1 MPLRQQNELRKME
14 NELEDPIEDHSL
26 VEAQLHWGEE
36 EPTLPSSSSS
46 SVSSSYSVLFL
57 ETLEEEADPETPSP
71 PQDPQSVC
79 PSPAPVAPTPLSQSK
94 DDASGSQDDE
104 GPSPSHDQEHADAS
118 QSGSLHLKVAD
129 LVEFLLLK
137 YCAKE
142 PTTQAEMLS
151 VVLRDAQDHFPEVL
165 SQASEL
171 IQLVFGLDVKEVDP
185 SEHTYVL
192 VPTLGLTWD
201 GVLSDGQ
208 SLPKTGLLVV
218 LLGVILLQGECAP
231 EEEVWAA
238 LDRMGVCAGKEHC
251 IYGEPR
257 ELLTQVWVQEG
268 YLEYHQVPHS
278 DPVRYE
284 FLWGPRAHAETSKL
298 QVLERMFTVSE
309 KDPRSCPSLSEEAM
323 IEEEEGS

>member
-1 MPLRQQNELRKME
+1 MR
-14 NELEDPIEDHSL
+14 
-26 VEAQLHWGEE
+26 G
-36 EPTLPSSSSS
+36 PS
-46 SVSSSYSVLFL
+46 
-57 ETLEEEADPETPSP
+57 AGGGGKRAARTPSRRGAQRRP
-71 PQDPQSVC
+71 PRKSA
-79 PSPAPVAPTPLSQSK
+79 PSPRLGSDEHVAPWPDFLT
-94 DDASGSQDDE
+94 SGSQGGW
-104 GPSPSHDQEHADAS
+104 GPGIKGGASRGQREHPGSRRHPGEAPQGGPRDAEAWSGGRGRGAEHADAS

-171 IQLVFGLDVKEVDP
+171 IH
-185 SEHTYVL
+185 EHTYAL

-218 LLGVILLQGECAP
+218 LLGVILLKGECAP
-231 EEEVWAA
+231 EEEVWGA
-238 LDRMGVCAGKEHC
+238 LGKMGVCAGREHC

-278 DPVRYE
+278 NPAHYE

-298 QVLERMFTVSE
+298 QVLEHMLRVSE
-309 KDPRSCPSLSEEAM
+309 RDPRSFLSLSEEAV
-323 IEEEEGS
+323 IEEEGS